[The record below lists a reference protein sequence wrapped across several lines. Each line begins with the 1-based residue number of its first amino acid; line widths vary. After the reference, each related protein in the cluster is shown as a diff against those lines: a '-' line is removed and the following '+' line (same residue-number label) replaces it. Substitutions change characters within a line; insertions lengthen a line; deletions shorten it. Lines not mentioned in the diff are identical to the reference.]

1 MERIIKQLPYN
12 ELNKRDSF
20 LDTLYIVGT
29 G

>member
-1 MERIIKQLPYN
+1 MKRIIKQLPYN

-20 LDTLYIVGT
+20 LDTIYIVGA